1 MQRERLKRR
10 RVTPP
15 PSRWVES
22 FLYQK
27 LLLLRRW
34 STMWNSRF
42 WRQLKRGLL
51 CVVKLSK
58 QHPLAMRALHFFVL
72 TLIQAAPAAVKKST
86 SLLSS
91 SVLTNR
97 DRCLMFYELLLL
109 FLTSIS
115 EEQRVTSTYHKAI
128 PWQPP
133 HIVGKK
139 WEKLSHNSCFC
150 RTLRTSRIC
159 VFFEKKLSV
168 CMERWLEKK
177 TLSNLATLPKNKSNK
192 SILAHLKSAHYMLVW
207 SLDNTKIHPN
217 FYSFSPKAIKRGGK
231 CCENTSIHLVELPV
245 VGSPCHAMPARPL
258 LFPDQLTS
266 HIKTHIYDH
275 CSENGM

>member
-27 LLLLRRW
+27 LLLPRRW

-72 TLIQAAPAAVKKST
+72 TLIQAPAAVKKST

-133 HIVGKK
+133 QSGKNGK
-139 WEKLSHNSCFC
+139 SSPTTVACVVLHA
-150 RTLRTSRIC
+150 RSRIC
-159 VFFEKKLSV
+159 VFFEK
-168 CMERWLEKK
+168 
-177 TLSNLATLPKNKSNK
+177 
-192 SILAHLKSAHYMLVW
+192 I
-207 SLDNTKIHPN
+207 
-217 FYSFSPKAIKRGGK
+217 
-231 CCENTSIHLVELPV
+231 
-245 VGSPCHAMPARPL
+245 
-258 LFPDQLTS
+258 
-266 HIKTHIYDH
+266 
-275 CSENGM
+275 

>member
-1 MQRERLKRR
+1 MALLPEKKIVITFLQRERLKRR
-10 RVTPP
+10 RVTP

-51 CVVKLSK
+51 CVVKLCK

-72 TLIQAAPAAVKKST
+72 TLIQAPAAVKKST

-91 SVLTNR
+91 VLTN
-97 DRCLMFYELLLL
+97 RCLMFYELLLL

-139 WEKLSHNSCFC
+139 MGK
-150 RTLRTSRIC
+150 
-159 VFFEKKLSV
+159 
-168 CMERWLEKK
+168 
-177 TLSNLATLPKNKSNK
+177 ALPQQ
-192 SILAHLKSAHYMLVW
+192 
-207 SLDNTKIHPN
+207 
-217 FYSFSPKAIKRGGK
+217 
-231 CCENTSIHLVELPV
+231 
-245 VGSPCHAMPARPL
+245 L
-258 LFPDQLTS
+258 LFS
-266 HIKTHIYDH
+266 Y
-275 CSENGM
+275 